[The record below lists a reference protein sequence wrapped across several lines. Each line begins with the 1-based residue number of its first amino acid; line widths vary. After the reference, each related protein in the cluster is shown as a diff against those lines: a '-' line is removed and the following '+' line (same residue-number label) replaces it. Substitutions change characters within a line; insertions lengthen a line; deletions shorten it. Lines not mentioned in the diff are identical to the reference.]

1 MLAVLEG
8 GHCLS
13 VVSINSVRKWNCPLG
28 TVQTGAGRGLL
39 PDDPL
44 TVDLQ
49 ELPTEGPSLNAI

>member
-1 MLAVLEG
+1 MLER

-13 VVSINSVRKWNCPLG
+13 VVSINSVRKMNCPLG

-44 TVDLQ
+44 TMDLQ
-49 ELPTEGPSLNAI
+49 ELPTEGPSLKVI